1 MGRGEALD
9 RGHISLSRSKSE
21 TRNNMWKKEEF
32 MLTFCI
38 ASLVHGLMHK
48 GRKGQE
54 EVQSRSHGGQK
65 RLFGGGVK
73 KISRSENGTGLFL
86 SPFLHLEAMTL
97 PCSSTR
103 ANPPIWV

>member
-73 KISRSENGTGLFL
+73 KISRSENGTRSDLGFL
-86 SPFLHLEAMTL
+86 RVSLKY
-97 PCSSTR
+97 R
-103 ANPPIWV
+103 YRKK